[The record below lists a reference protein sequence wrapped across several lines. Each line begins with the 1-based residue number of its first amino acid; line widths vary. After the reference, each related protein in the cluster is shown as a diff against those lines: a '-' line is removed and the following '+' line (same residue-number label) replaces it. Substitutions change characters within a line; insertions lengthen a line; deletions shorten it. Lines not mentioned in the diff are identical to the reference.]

1 MARESQLPQVMMKK
15 VDPHLRMDSQVNKS
29 SGSAWFSQVLLF
41 NKCVF
46 TNFLKIATESSSI
59 LDFLSTVLF
68 HSSGCL
74 LSTFSNNSEVLF
86 RHGAWGARGGKCSQ
100 RPAPDVV
107 SVNSELIIFLERQW
121 KVKQFEH
128 IKYKVKRSTVSCVSK
143 KSYGVRDHCQ
153 VDQSPCGKL
162 PEI

>member
-1 MARESQLPQVMMKK
+1 MHGLAKFCSLINVFLLISSKLPQK
-15 VDPHLRMDSQVNKS
+15 
-29 SGSAWFSQVLLF
+29 
-41 NKCVF
+41 
-46 TNFLKIATESSSI
+46 SSSI

-162 PEI
+162 PKI